1 MILIDSIWKT
11 PMPCLLFNV
20 FCYKHKVGFSIDSER
35 KGKKCALYRV
45 HIVVTVKTQLLIII
59 ICLCERLIT
68 NQAKR

>member
-20 FCYKHKVGFSIDSER
+20 FVTNTRLGFQIDSER

-45 HIVVTVKTQLLIII
+45 HILVTVKTQLLV
-59 ICLCERLIT
+59 LYYNYLSV
-68 NQAKR
+68 

>member
-35 KGKKCALYRV
+35 KGKKMRFIQGSHSCDCKDTAACFIL
-45 HIVVTVKTQLLIII
+45 
-59 ICLCERLIT
+59 
-68 NQAKR
+68 